1 VNPTPIT
8 RGREAL
14 TRRSF
19 AAPSLPIVAKV
30 GGGAPA
36 QAIGRS
42 QRELV
47 QWVADVVAGAP
58 GPPDDTLIQRISLTL
73 RC

>member
-1 VNPTPIT
+1 MNLTPIT

-14 TRRSF
+14 TRQSF
-19 AAPSLPIVAKV
+19 AAPSLRMVAKV

-36 QAIGRS
+36 QAVARS

-47 QWVADVVAGAP
+47 QW
-58 GPPDDTLIQRISLTL
+58 SLML
-73 RC
+73 WPERPKRPAR

>member
-1 VNPTPIT
+1 MNPTPIT
-8 RGREAL
+8 RRREAL

-30 GGGAPA
+30 GAGASA
-36 QAIGRS
+36 QAVARS

-47 QWVADVVAGAP
+47 QW
-58 GPPDDTLIQRISLTL
+58 SLML
-73 RC
+73 RPERPERPKRPAR